1 MRANACVVRWSAAT
15 VLRHY
20 WRCHP
25 TPHPASA
32 RTQRYL
38 PHAVEPALGV
48 NRLLLALLCDGLR
61 EEAVPA
67 ASARATPGASG
78 GDVEPPTRLVFH
90 VHEDLAPHKVA
101 VLPLLKRE
109 PMLAQA
115 GDLHAALL
123 RSVAATTD
131 VTQSIGKR
139 YRRQDE
145 VGTPL
150 CVTVDHRSAADGTVS
165 VRCRDTMRQVRVAT
179 DELLHLA
186 RVGDLRRSVLAPRFD
201 AAEEAAGGV

>member
-1 MRANACVVRWSAAT
+1 M
-15 VLRHY
+15 
-20 WRCHP
+20 
-25 TPHPASA
+25 
-32 RTQRYL
+32 
-38 PHAVEPALGV
+38 EPALGV

-67 ASARATPGASG
+67 AAAAAAVATVGGASRESA
-78 GDVEPPTRLVFH
+78 DVDEPATTRLVFH
-90 VHEDLAPHKVA
+90 IHEDLAPHKVA

-115 GDLHAALL
+115 ADLHAALL
-123 RSVAATTD
+123 ASVAATTD

-150 CVTVDHRSAADGTVS
+150 CVTVDQRSAADGTVS
-165 VRCRDTMRQVRVAT
+165 VRCRDTMRQVRVASA
-179 DELLHLA
+179 ELLHLA
-186 RVGDLRRSVLAPRFD
+186 RTGGLRHSVFVPRFD
-201 AAEEAAGGV
+201 AAEEAAPWRVDRT